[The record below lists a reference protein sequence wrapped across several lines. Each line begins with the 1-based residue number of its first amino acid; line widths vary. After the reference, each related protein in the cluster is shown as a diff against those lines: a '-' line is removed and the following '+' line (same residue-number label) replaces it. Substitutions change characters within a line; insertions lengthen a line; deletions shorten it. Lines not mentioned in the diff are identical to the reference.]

1 MDVKWIFGLII
12 ALYGIRYWHVKLCR
26 VWMEGVGW
34 VRYTGRFTLVFS
46 DFNVGKGA
54 SVVPTRHLENLASNE
69 QKDF

>member
-1 MDVKWIFGLII
+1 
-12 ALYGIRYWHVKLCR
+12 
-26 VWMEGVGW
+26 MEGVGW